1 MFDLGGINWLAVAVS
16 VVAAQVLGFLWYG
29 PLFGKQWMTAMG
41 TTREELQEEGPGLA
55 IIVGVVGSV
64 LNALGIA
71 LILTTADT
79 PDVVN
84 GIKVGLLTSIGFAA
98 AAVVTNAM
106 FEGRRPMLM
115 CLYAAYL
122 VISITMMGAIL
133 GAW

>member
-1 MFDLGGINWLAVAVS
+1 MFDLGGINWLAVLVS

-29 PLFGKQWMTAMG
+29 PLFGRQWMTAMG
-41 TTREELQEEGPGLA
+41 TTREQVQEEGPGLA

-98 AAVVTNAM
+98 AAVITNSM
-106 FEGRRPMLM
+106 FEHRRPMLM
-115 CLYAAYL
+115 WLYAAYL